1 MDAIN
6 FDNICHVRH
15 SCSSS

>member
-6 FDNICHVRH
+6 FDSICHVRY
-15 SCSSS
+15 SSSSS